1 MITGGTGFIG
11 KNYVNE
17 LRSRGHK
24 VIACDLLNHELK
36 DYIRCDMRNYRQL
49 EREFDQF
56 GPFDYIYYLAA
67 EFGRWNGEAYYENL
81 LESNVIGTKQNG
93 LEN

>member
-1 MITGGTGFIG
+1 
-11 KNYVNE
+11 
-17 LRSRGHK
+17 
-24 VIACDLLNHELK
+24 
-36 DYIRCDMRNYRQL
+36 MRNYRQL

-56 GPFDYIYYLAA
+56 GPFDYIYHLAA